1 MLDIRTSKIFN
12 DTLWKDKSDTISG
25 SNKVYQASNSFNV

>member
-1 MLDIRTSKIFN
+1 MLDIGTLKIFY

-25 SNKVYQASNSFNV
+25 NKVYQASNSFNV